1 MAFCENCGSPLEEN
15 LKFCPNCGTKLE
27 AAPAAPVEEPFAE
40 PAPAAPEVPVEEP
53 AAAVPP
59 VQEKIENVFRQ
70 VNDTADTSGA
80 YSAQQVS
87 DGKVMAVLSYFGIL
101 VLIPI
106 FAAKD
111 KPFARF
117 HANQGLVLLIVDILW
132 GIINRILGAILG
144 GIPVLGGIW
153 GVVSFL
159 VGLAIFVLAILG
171 IINAAKGRTKELPFI
186 GAFRIL
192 K

>member
-15 LKFCPNCGTKLE
+15 LKFCPNCGTRLQ
-27 AAPAAPVEEPFAE
+27 AAPAAPAEAPFAE

-59 VQEKIENVFRQ
+59 VQEKIENAFRQ
-70 VNDTADTSGA
+70 VSDTADTSAA
-80 YSAQQVS
+80 YSTQQVS
-87 DGKVMAVLSYFGIL
+87 EGKVMAVLAYFSIL
-101 VLIPI
+101 VLIPL

-117 HANQGLVLLIVDILW
+117 HTNQGLILLIAEILW
-132 GIINRILGAILG
+132 SIVDGIIGKILG
-144 GIPVLGGIW
+144 GVPLLGGLW
-153 GVVSFL
+153 GVIDAL
-159 VGLAIFVLAILG
+159 VGIAIFVLAILG
-171 IINAAKGRTKELPFI
+171 IINAAKGRAKELPFL